1 MVFNCLS
8 CLVHLLYYRGIC
20 LQTIVFSYVF
30 IFKDLVIPLMVTKA
44 LFLHFFLFSVDL
56 LFVVCFLTS
65 EGGTEEEYNVEGGHF
80 YDC

>member
-1 MVFNCLS
+1 
-8 CLVHLLYYRGIC
+8 
-20 LQTIVFSYVF
+20 
-30 IFKDLVIPLMVTKA
+30 MVTKA
-44 LFLHFFLFSVDL
+44 LFLHFFLFSVDS